1 MKTSLFEH
9 FPKTYIHL
17 QYLIRER
24 ACHVS
29 WSDYPNNMLG
39 KKTTVAAFQIISRA
53 NCIFEFRSRFKY
65 RKRNL
70 VNWSI
75 LHLTNWK
82 DFEAIIL
89 EYFVMGK
96 GQAWP
101 RCLSRKTKFC
111 QPIIKKTCAINI
123 YLRYV
128 YNS

>member
-1 MKTSLFEH
+1 
-9 FPKTYIHL
+9 
-17 QYLIRER
+17 
-24 ACHVS
+24 
-29 WSDYPNNMLG
+29 MLG

-75 LHLTNWK
+75 LNLTNWK

-96 GQAWP
+96 G
-101 RCLSRKTKFC
+101 
-111 QPIIKKTCAINI
+111 
-123 YLRYV
+123 
-128 YNS
+128 